1 MRKANVLSALMMIAA
16 LCGWIGARPFSVA
29 AQGQAQQQSPFKDRA
44 EYDAYNAI
52 LQAKEPQ
59 QQADLADK
67 YLAAYP
73 QTKLME
79 DVLARKLQ
87 AYQTLNNVPK
97 LEETA
102 TKLLEVNPKQLNA
115 LLLVSTLFP
124 QTFNTQDPAAEQK
137 LNTAAERVKAG
148 LDQLANLPKPA
159 NMSDADFKKQ
169 KDLVEV
175 QFQRAAGFIALN
187 KKDNAQAEQSLRKAL
202 ESNPNDA
209 GGFVMLG
216 QAYLSEKP
224 IKYDQGF
231 WAYAHALSITGP
243 TALPAAAGQQIKD
256 YIDKSYQGRHGSNEG
271 LDALMAQAAS
281 APFPSP
287 DFHIKTVEEVP
298 PEPEPAPVPAPVA
311 KRELTVKAEE
321 LTDFGV
327 IEKYLQSGGQKADDT
342 FEILKG
348 QPLPMPGK
356 VVSATPAARPKTI
369 QLAIVPEVAAKD
381 GQFDVELTLAAPYS
395 KPIPKGTTIEFE
407 GTVDSYRAKP
417 FLLRLSDGKITK

>member
-1 MRKANVLSALMMIAA
+1 MKRANVLSALTMIAA
-16 LCGWIGARPFSVA
+16 LCGWLGARPFSA
-29 AQGQAQQQSPFKDRA
+29 QAQGLSCGNNCFKDRA

-59 QQADLADK
+59 QQVDLADK

-73 QTKLME
+73 QSKLME

-87 AYQTLNNVPK
+87 SYQMLNNVPK
-97 LEETA
+97 LEETGA
-102 TKLLEVNPKQLNA
+102 KLLEVNPKQLNA
-115 LLLVSTLFP
+115 LLLLSSLFP
-124 QTFNTQDPAAEQK
+124 QTFNAQDPGAEQK
-137 LNTAAERVKAG
+137 LNTAAERVKTG
-148 LDQLANLPKPA
+148 LEQLAVLPKPA

-169 KDLVEV
+169 KDLVEM
-175 QFQRAAGFIALN
+175 QFHRTAGFIALQ
-187 KKDNAQAEQSLRKAL
+187 KKDDAQAEQELRKAL
-202 ESNPNDA
+202 EANPADA
-209 GGFVMLG
+209 GGFLLLG

-281 APFPSP
+281 APFPSA

-298 PEPEPAPVPAPVA
+298 PEPEPAPQPAPVA
-311 KRELTVKAEE
+311 KRELSVKPEE

-348 QPLPMPGK
+348 QSLPMPGK

-369 QLAIVPEVAAKD
+369 QLAIVPEVAAQD
-381 GQFDVELTLAAPYS
+381 GKYDVELTLTAPYS

-407 GTVDSYRAKP
+407 GTVDSFRPKP
-417 FLLRLSDGKITK
+417 FVLRMVDGKITK